1 MLSDKIWSKT
11 KTLFYHFTSQIM
23 NWKIYIYIYIY
34 IYFHIIKM
42 ESKDELEKI
51 HIENHTHYYFGD
63 IMRVWDK
70 DIDFSDILLEKSYI
84 KKNTEIF

>member
-1 MLSDKIWSKT
+1 MKQNRNTFLP
-11 KTLFYHFTSQIM
+11 FYVT
-23 NWKIYIYIYIY
+23 NNELKKLYIYIY

>member
-1 MLSDKIWSKT
+1 MKQNRNTFLP
-11 KTLFYHFTSQIM
+11 FYVT
-23 NWKIYIYIYIY
+23 NNELKKLYIYIYIY

>member
-1 MLSDKIWSKT
+1 MKQNKNTFLP
-11 KTLFYHFTSQIM
+11 FYVT
-23 NWKIYIYIYIY
+23 NNELKNLYIY

>member
-1 MLSDKIWSKT
+1 MKQNRNTFLP
-11 KTLFYHFTSQIM
+11 FYVT
-23 NWKIYIYIYIY
+23 NNELKKLY

>member
-1 MLSDKIWSKT
+1 
-11 KTLFYHFTSQIM
+11 
-23 NWKIYIYIYIY
+23 
-34 IYFHIIKM
+34 M

-70 DIDFSDILLEKSYI
+70 DIDFSDILLEKKLYKEKYRNILIQDISY
-84 KKNTEIF
+84 KPSTGENHWVLGSMK

>member
-1 MLSDKIWSKT
+1 MKQNRNTFLP
-11 KTLFYHFTSQIM
+11 FYVT
-23 NWKIYIYIYIY
+23 NNELKKLYIYIYIY
-34 IYFHIIKM
+34 IIKM

>member
-1 MLSDKIWSKT
+1 MNQNRNTFLP
-11 KTLFYHFTSQIM
+11 FYVT
-23 NWKIYIYIYIY
+23 NNELKKLYIYIYIY

>member
-1 MLSDKIWSKT
+1 MKQNRNTFLP
-11 KTLFYHFTSQIM
+11 FYVT
-23 NWKIYIYIYIY
+23 NNELKKLYIYIY

-42 ESKDELEKI
+42 ESKDDLEKI